1 MAAPAGKTTTADVS
15 LRVVLLEGEWCCWR
29 VSEWCCWRIIM
40 TKLMEWLTG
49 AVLILGPWSAVV
61 TNTIQNEFTK
71 QYYMEILLFPVFLVA
86 VFGLVSIAVIA
97 YRVYTFNDCQ
107 EAAEELQ
114 QQIKEAKADL
124 AKKGLKLD

>member
-1 MAAPAGKTTTADVS
+1 MAAPTRKSVVVNVS
-15 LRVVLLEGEWCCWR
+15 LLLEL
-29 VSEWCCWRIIM
+29 SQIIM

-71 QYYMEILLFPVFLVA
+71 QYYWEILLLPVLLVA
-86 VFGLVSIAVIA
+86 LFGLVSVAIIA

-107 EAAEELQ
+107 EAAQELQ
-114 QQIKEAKADL
+114 NQIKEAKSDL
-124 AKKGLKLD
+124 IRKGLKFDKT

>member
-1 MAAPAGKTTTADVS
+1 
-15 LRVVLLEGEWCCWR
+15 
-29 VSEWCCWRIIM
+29 M

-71 QYYMEILLFPVFLVA
+71 QYYLEILLFPVLLVA
-86 VFGLVSIAVIA
+86 LFGLASVAIIA
-97 YRVYTFNDCQ
+97 YRVYTFNDCK

-114 QQIKEAKADL
+114 NQIKEAKADL
-124 AKKGLKLD
+124 TKKGLKLD

>member
-1 MAAPAGKTTTADVS
+1 RWQHLPVK
-15 LRVVLLEGEWCCWR
+15 LLLQTCHL
-29 VSEWCCWRIIM
+29 EWCCWRIIM

>member
-15 LRVVLLEGEWCCWR
+15 LRVVLLEG
-29 VSEWCCWRIIM
+29 EWCCWRIIM

>member
-1 MAAPAGKTTTADVS
+1 MAVPAGKTTTADVS
-15 LRVVLLEGEWCCWR
+15 LRVVVLEG
-29 VSEWCCWRIIM
+29 EWCCWRIIM